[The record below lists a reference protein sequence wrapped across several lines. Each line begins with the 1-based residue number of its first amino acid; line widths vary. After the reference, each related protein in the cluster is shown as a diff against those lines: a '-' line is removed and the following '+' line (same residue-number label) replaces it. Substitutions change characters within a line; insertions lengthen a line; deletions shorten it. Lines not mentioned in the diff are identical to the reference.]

1 MWRYVKFL
9 HIWQKFTF
17 FCLYCVEKAE
27 IPLHVEK
34 FEISPHLPCIEFELS
49 LGGHLK
55 THSVEKLNKCNQ
67 CDYAST
73 QANTLRA
80 HVNTHSGEKSNKLQ
94 PMYVCILLYQ
104 CFEDTFEKTQW
115 RKAI

>member
-1 MWRYVKFL
+1 MDIDNGKNYPNR
-9 HIWQKFTF
+9 
-17 FCLYCVEKAE
+17 ER
-27 IPLHVEK
+27 
-34 FEISPHLPCIEFELS
+34 ISHKCNQCEYITSFRRGS
-49 LGGHLK
+49 LRGHLK
-55 THSVEKLNKCNQ
+55 THSGEKLNKCKQ

-94 PMYVCILLYQ
+94 PMYVCILLYK
-104 CFEDTFEKTQW
+104 CFYDTFEKTQW